1 MAVLVEKLIKNPA
14 TDERGDENNPDTW
27 TVTAAVLPSG
37 KVLASEGY
45 DTSLIQH
52 YVDYFGPD
60 GQNVGEKELFETVS
74 TIYKTPLKGDFGLI
88 EDPQEA
94 RKMIQE
100 AGLK

>member
-1 MAVLVEKLIKNPA
+1 MAVLVEKLIRNPV
-14 TDERGDENNPDTW
+14 TDERGDDDNSDTW

-37 KVLASEGY
+37 KVLTVEEY
-45 DTSLIQH
+45 DSSLIQS
-52 YVDYFGPD
+52 YVDAFGPD
-60 GQNVGEKELFETVS
+60 GDDVGEKELFENIS
-74 TIYKTPLKGDFGLI
+74 SIHKTPFHGDFWLI